1 MSDLEK
7 MKSFG
12 AVEEDVDDLSV
23 FKSLLQERFNSVGV
37 YYYYPAE
44 KEEYDRSVIVNAKRE
59 LKIDNLLE
67 MQEGPVT
74 LLAVMRSI
82 DVPEGANSEDD
93 VKSLLHATKSYLG
106 EGYYFI
112 VSSTEGIKKAIKQ
125 CLPSDDRSYVVTG
138 DEFRGKELVYY
149 TYAGDYLFDPF
160 NSVAFLHSA
169 MIDAEVKAGNSN
181 ILKLDYHQPVSE
193 IANVKEVQESL

>member
-12 AVEEDVDDLSV
+12 EVEESVDDLSM

-44 KEEYDRSVIVNAKRE
+44 KDEYDRSIIVNAKRE
-59 LKIDNLLE
+59 LKIDYLLE

-74 LLAVMRSI
+74 LLAVMKST
-82 DVPEGANSEDD
+82 DVPEHTDSVED

-112 VSSTEGIKKAIKQ
+112 VSSADGIKKAIKQ

-138 DEFRGKELVYY
+138 NEFYGKELVYY
-149 TYAGDYLFDPF
+149 TYNGDYLFDPF
-160 NSVAFLHSA
+160 NSVAFLHPT
-169 MIDAEVKAGNSN
+169 MIEAEIKAGKSN
-181 ILKLDYHQPVSE
+181 LLKLDYHQPISE
-193 IANVKEVQESL
+193 ITTVKEVQESL